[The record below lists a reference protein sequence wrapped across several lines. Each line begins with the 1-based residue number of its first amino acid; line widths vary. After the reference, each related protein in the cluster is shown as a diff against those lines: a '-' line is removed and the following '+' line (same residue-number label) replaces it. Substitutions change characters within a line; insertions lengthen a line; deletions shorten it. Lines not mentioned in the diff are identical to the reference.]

1 MEQSKVIAEYLNT
14 LWNQRDTSI
23 IPELFAEDISVE
35 SPFKQLTNIEEIRDY
50 KKMWLR
56 AFPDAKLIIDELT
69 QENDRVIVNWH
80 CMGTHLNKLFNI
92 SPSNALLEF
101 NGRSQY
107 TFVHN
112 TTKVKHVYLGV
123 NLAKIISYSH
133 TRHEAASYL
142 RAIWLH

>member
-23 IPELFAEDISVE
+23 IPELFTEDISVE
-35 SPFKQLTNIEEIRDY
+35 APFNRLTNIEEIRDY

-56 AFPDAKLIIDELT
+56 AFPDARLIIDELT

-92 SPSNALLEF
+92 SPSNTVLEF

-107 TFVHN
+107 TFVDN

-123 NLAKIISYSH
+123 NLAKIISYSN
-133 TRHEAASYL
+133 TRNEISSYMWG
-142 RAIWLH
+142 IYLH